1 MLRPGLEQAVAQL
14 DDLEECVCQPET
26 QEWQPW
32 RCDKGSPIIYIC
44 CSIRQVRI
52 SSFWSW
58 KVWVITY
65 PSPMPCSLPF
75 LNHATLPDIPGHV
88 QTEERLPIRLRQAGR
103 SRDVFA
109 LVKSQM
115 SDLHLSQPPLLVLPE
130 SLIHETE
137 NFFNA
142 ANSTS
147 HVIQQSLEPERC
159 EELQRLSAAFQQD
172 YNHLNRAVNYYKDL
186 VNPNRFRFPYT
197 KLEFVAAGP
206 SAHLRLGEIQLGA
219 RPPPP
224 KPRHL
229 QVVFHRA

>member
-1 MLRPGLEQAVAQL
+1 
-14 DDLEECVCQPET
+14 
-26 QEWQPW
+26 
-32 RCDKGSPIIYIC
+32 
-44 CSIRQVRI
+44 
-52 SSFWSW
+52 
-58 KVWVITY
+58 
-65 PSPMPCSLPF
+65 MPCSLPF

-159 EELQRLSAAFQQD
+159 EELQRLSDAFQQD

>member
-1 MLRPGLEQAVAQL
+1 
-14 DDLEECVCQPET
+14 
-26 QEWQPW
+26 
-32 RCDKGSPIIYIC
+32 
-44 CSIRQVRI
+44 
-52 SSFWSW
+52 
-58 KVWVITY
+58 
-65 PSPMPCSLPF
+65 MPCSLPF

-130 SLIHETE
+130 SLIH
-137 NFFNA
+137 A

-172 YNHLNRAVNYYKDL
+172 YNHLNRAV
-186 VNPNRFRFPYT
+186 T
-197 KLEFVAAGP
+197 
-206 SAHLRLGEIQLGA
+206 I
-219 RPPPP
+219 
-224 KPRHL
+224 
-229 QVVFHRA
+229 